1 MLGRKERGLKE
12 QKNEKGEEMKMTHLK
27 KALCLLL
34 STMLV
39 LGSMSAVH
47 AEETESTGIGSADV
61 NLALGKSG
69 AASTTQD
76 SNTPFSKALDADQAS
91 RWASQAG
98 KDSSDIDQT
107 WAYVDLGTSQKV
119 SKVILKWES
128 RPNKFKIQVSDNL
141 EQWQDVTDVIDNGFY
156 QDSSAAAPDKVYTN
170 TIEFEETVRARYV
183 KMQGVQRRR
192 QTDTD
197 NNTGFSLYEFEIY
210 GPGWV
215 DEDYVRE
222 YLETL
227 KVNSRVYRNFTLPV
241 SDETYGVTVEWT
253 SDNPAIVIDA
263 QGNAV
268 VTREEQ
274 DVEVTLTAKVKRGGE
289 SASREFIVTVAS
301 GQAREYEFSPIPQ
314 NVTYGSDTIAVTDTV
329 NLVFGNG
336 VSDIVKGNYQDV
348 LSENGIAY
356 EVSGDVQ
363 PDQTNILVGIK
374 GQDGIVS
381 DYFSGTAYDPSIST
395 DKQEGYVLNV
405 SSEKNTIAVMGAD
418 EAGTKYGTYTLADML
433 EQGEGILQ
441 DILIEDAPDIQFRG
455 FIEGF
460 YGSWSHENRKSLIE
474 FGGRYKMNTYIYGP
488 KNDQYHYGQWKEM
501 YPEDKLAELKELVDL
516 GKETGVEFV
525 WAAHPGGH
533 TDLSDADIEAMEAK
547 FDQLYDIGVRQF
559 AIFFDDSST
568 NNTRLVEYMNKLQT
582 EYVEAKGDVKP
593 LIFCPQYYNKKNGNE
608 SYLRNLRNFDKDI
621 QIMWTGDFV
630 VSEIN
635 QSVID
640 YIVNLIERPVFI
652 WWNWPVNDL
661 GRSHLMHLGPSDALE
676 IDIQNMSGMT
686 SNPMNQAQASKVA
699 LYSIADYTWN
709 TGTYD
714 SYSSWMRAITHIITD
729 NEEASRAFQ
738 IFAQN
743 CAAAPMSFPETD
755 ESVYLQD
762 DIAAFQ
768 SKFLNGED
776 YSAQAE
782 QLKAEFKKIRDA
794 ITTLRGYTGTN
805 NISGEIEPW
814 MKVVDK
820 IAEAGYY
827 TLDHAHEFDNLNK
840 EDDASLETAM
850 DIINEGR
857 SLLYASN
864 GGKQAAQKVLYPF
877 VEELLNQLEAKY
889 YEAVGL
895 AYPMTG
901 YGSAGADYTKALD
914 GQMSTWA
921 EIGQYTTDNYFGV
934 KLGNVTAVKTIDITM
949 DADDG
954 GWYKK
959 GVLEYSN
966 DNEIWTEIG
975 EYDTPVIHADLEG
988 VNARFIRYRATE
1000 MWENEVTGEN
1010 TSNVS
1015 LYEFSINKG
1024 ADYHLY
1030 TDQDAL
1036 NETAV
1041 MDKKDNLLA
1050 VSFGADDVLESGNYM
1065 GVRFDVLKNV
1075 QKISISMPE
1084 GAIKLEVSADGEKW
1098 TEQKPDVLKNFEAK
1112 YIRVK
1117 NESSE
1122 ALSLGECG
1130 FSVQLAG
1137 KADLTAKVS
1146 DSIISQ
1152 SDIYSG
1158 NAANLVDGNESTTL
1172 WLKRGNSDHERYI
1185 QLELTDV
1192 IPLYELEAV
1201 YAKDWANG
1209 GRVELSSDGQTW
1221 ETAAEFSSASA
1232 LQKLDLQGI
1241 PAKYVRYYIN
1251 TGEWCNLAEIYI
1263 NRSLD
1268 EDVLTVS
1275 GDGTDLR
1282 YLTDGNAF
1290 TYPSLTEAGGSVI
1303 YSFLNESNVK
1313 TVYLLKNKDTA
1324 VTLEVMTESGWQNAG
1339 TLDKIYNVADIS
1351 AYGDASQIRLSW
1363 DGSSEIVLYELWA
1376 EESEAEEKPVSKKN
1390 LEYFLDQAKQ
1400 YQAAGEVDD
1409 CVESVKALFKKA
1421 IEEGE
1426 SVMADESATREEV
1439 LNAAAK
1445 LMKAIQALGMKAG
1458 DKTDL
1463 EMALELTEMIDLD
1476 KYVEDGQA
1484 DYLKAKENA
1493 ENVMA
1498 DGDAF
1503 QEDVDAAWNA
1513 LTEALSSLRLKADKT
1528 VLKEL
1533 LTEAEGMDLT
1543 KYTEESVQIFHA
1555 ALAKAQIVMAD
1566 VSLSVNEQTAVNEAA
1581 EALRTARDGLVKKTE
1596 SDADDSAG
1604 EEIPGGS
1611 ETPDDSETPGSSG
1624 GSDGNGTS
1632 GGSGTIDDGTAG
1644 QGENAGNNT
1653 AINTT
1658 AAGQSGTNARKAAK
1672 TGDDSTV
1679 LPVWLMV
1686 MAAAGITGCIA
1697 IKKRGN
1703 KKLL

>member
-1 MLGRKERGLKE
+1 MR
-12 QKNEKGEEMKMTHLK
+12 HLK

-34 STMLV
+34 SAMMV
-39 LGSMSAVH
+39 LSPMTTVH
-47 AEETESTGIGSADV
+47 AEEPENTEIGSADV
-61 NLALGKSG
+61 NLALGKTG

-76 SNTPFSKALDADQAS
+76 SGTPFGKALDGDQAS

-98 KDSSDIDQT
+98 KDSSGIDET

-119 SKVILKWES
+119 NKVILKWES
-128 RPNKFKIQVSDNL
+128 RPNKFKIQVSDDL

-156 QDSSAAAPDKVYTN
+156 QDSSAPAPDKKYTN
-170 TIEFEETVRARYV
+170 TIDLEETIQARYV

-192 QTDTD
+192 QTDVD
-197 NNTGFSLYEFEIY
+197 NNTGFSIYEFEVY
-210 GPGWV
+210 GPGWA
-215 DEDYVRE
+215 DEDYVKA

-227 KVNSRVYRNFTLPV
+227 EVSSRVYRDFTLPV
-241 SDETYGVTVEWT
+241 ADETYGVTVEWT
-253 SDNPAIVIDA
+253 SDDPAIVIDA

-268 VTREEQ
+268 VTRKEQ
-274 DVEVTLTAKVKRGGE
+274 DVEVTLTAKVCRGEE
-289 SASREFIVTVAS
+289 SASRDFSVTVTS
-301 GQAREYEFSPIPQ
+301 NQGREYEFSPIPQ

-329 NLVFGNG
+329 NLVFDGS
-336 VSDIVKGNYQDV
+336 VTDIVKENYQDV
-348 LSENGIAY
+348 LTENGIAY
-356 EVSGDVQ
+356 GVSGAVQ
-363 PDQTNILVGIK
+363 PDQTNILVGTK
-374 GQDGIVS
+374 GQDGIVN
-381 DYFSGTAYDPSIST
+381 DYFSGIAYDPVIST
-395 DKQEGYVLNV
+395 DKQEGYVLSV
-405 SSEKNTIAVMGAD
+405 SPEENTVAIMGAD
-418 EAGTKYGTYTLADML
+418 EAGTKYGAYTLADML

-441 DILIEDAPDIQFRG
+441 EILVEDAPDTRFRG

-488 KNDQYHYGQWKEM
+488 KNDQYHYGRWRDL

-516 GKETGVEFV
+516 GKKTGVEFV

-568 NNTRLVEYMNKLQT
+568 NNTRLVEYMNKIQR

-608 SYLRNLRNFDKDI
+608 SYLRNLRNFDEDI

-661 GRSHLMHLGPSDALE
+661 GRANLMHLGPSDALE
-676 IDIQNMSGMT
+676 NDIQNMSGMT

-714 SYSSWMRAITHIITD
+714 SYSSWMRAIAHIITD
-729 NEEASRAFQ
+729 DEEASQAFQ

-768 SKFLNGED
+768 NKFLNGED
-776 YSAQAE
+776 CSAETE
-782 QLKAEFKKIRDA
+782 QLKARFQEIRDA

-805 NISGEIEPW
+805 NISGEIGPW
-814 MKVVDK
+814 MNVVDK

-827 TLDHAHEFDNLNK
+827 TLDHVDEFANLNK
-840 EDDASLETAM
+840 EDDASLQTAM

-857 SLLYASN
+857 SLLKAST

-889 YEAVGL
+889 YEAIGL
-895 AYPMTG
+895 AYPETG

-921 EIGQYTTDNYFGV
+921 EIGQYAADNYFGV
-934 KLGNVTAVKTIDITM
+934 KMGNVVEIKTVDITM
-949 DADDG
+949 DEKDG
-954 GWYKK
+954 GYYKK

-966 DNEIWTEIG
+966 DNETWIQAG

-1000 MWENEVTGEN
+1000 LWEDEVTGEN
-1010 TSNVS
+1010 TSDVS
-1015 LYEFSINKG
+1015 LYEISVNKG
-1024 ADYHLY
+1024 ADYRLY

-1036 NETAV
+1036 NETADLSK
-1041 MDKKDNLLA
+1041 MDNLLT
-1050 VSFGADDVLESGNYM
+1050 VSFGADDVLEAGKYI
-1065 GVRFDVLKNV
+1065 GVSFDVLKNV
-1075 QKISISMPE
+1075 QKISISAPE
-1084 GAIKLEVSADGEKW
+1084 GTIKLETSADGSEW
-1098 TEQKPDVLKNFEAK
+1098 TEQEPDVLKNFEAK

-1122 ALSLGECG
+1122 PLALGESN

-1137 KADLTAKVS
+1137 KADLTAKAS
-1146 DSIISQ
+1146 DSITGQ
-1152 SDIYSG
+1152 GDIYSG
-1158 NAANLVDGNESTTL
+1158 NAGNLVDGNESTTL
-1172 WLKRGNSDHERYI
+1172 WLKRGNSQNERYI

-1192 IPLYELEAV
+1192 VPLYDLEAV

-1209 GRVELSSDGQTW
+1209 GRVDLSSDGQTW
-1221 ETAAEFSSASA
+1221 ETVVEFSSASSR
-1232 LQKLDLQGI
+1232 QKLDLKGT
-1241 PAKYVRYYIN
+1241 PAKYIRYYIN
-1251 TGEWCNLAEIYI
+1251 AGEWCNLAEIYI

-1268 EDVLTVS
+1268 EDVLAVS
-1275 GDGTDLR
+1275 GDGTDLQ
-1282 YLTDGNAF
+1282 YLTDGKAF
-1290 TYPSLTEAGGSVI
+1290 TSPSLTADGGSVV
-1303 YSFLNESNVK
+1303 YSLINESDVR
-1313 TVYLLKNKDTA
+1313 TVYVLKNKDTA
-1324 VTLEVMTESGWQNAG
+1324 VTMEVMTESGWQSAG
-1339 TLDKIYNVADIS
+1339 SLEKIYNAVDIS
-1351 AYGDASQIRLSW
+1351 SYGDVSQIRLSW
-1363 DGSSEIVLYELWA
+1363 DESSQITLYELWT
-1376 EESEAEEKPVSKKN
+1376 EEGAAEEKPVSKKT
-1390 LEYFLDQAKQ
+1390 LEYFLNKAKE
-1400 YQAAGEVDD
+1400 YQEAGAVDD
-1409 CVESVKALFKKA
+1409 CVESIKTMFKEA

-1426 SVMADESATREEV
+1426 AVMADEDATREEV
-1439 LNAAAK
+1439 MNAAAK

-1476 KYVEDGQA
+1476 KYVEEGQA
-1484 DYLKAKENA
+1484 EYLEAKENA

-1503 QEDVDAAWNA
+1503 QEDVDAAWNT
-1513 LTEALSSLRLKADKT
+1513 LTEALGSLRLKADKT
-1528 VLKEL
+1528 VLQDL
-1533 LTEAEGMDLT
+1533 LEEAAGLDLT
-1543 KYTEESVQIFHA
+1543 KYTDESVQVFKA
-1555 ALAKAQIVMAD
+1555 ALAKAQSVMAD
-1566 VSLSVNEQTAVNEAA
+1566 AGLSVEDQNTVDEAVKELLAAREGLTAKA
-1581 EALRTARDGLVKKTE
+1581 ESGDGENTGN
-1596 SDADDSAG
+1596 G
-1604 EEIPGGS
+1604 E
-1611 ETPDDSETPGSSG
+1611 T
-1624 GSDGNGTS
+1624 SDGS
-1632 GGSGTIDDGTAG
+1632 GNTDDKTTDQSGNTGNKTNT
-1644 QGENAGNNT
+1644 ENNT
-1653 AINTT
+1653 AN
-1658 AAGQSGTNARKAAK
+1658 QSRSGTGTQKAAK
-1672 TGDDSTV
+1672 TGDDSAM
-1679 LPVWLMV
+1679 LPVWLLLA
-1686 MAAAGITGCIA
+1686 AAAGISGCIVL
-1697 IKKRGN
+1697 KKRGN
-1703 KKLL
+1703 R